1 MDTVSYGGN
10 VAFLMVGILYFFRQG
25 FCIFPLQSK
34 MIRCNICKVAAITE
48 PVSQPDAGFCI
59 LYRLRCGI

>member
-10 VAFLMVGILYFFRQG
+10 FAFLLAGILYFFRY
-25 FCIFPLQSK
+25 FPLQSK
-34 MIRCNICKVAAITE
+34 MIRCNICKVAATIE

-59 LYRLRCGI
+59 LYRLRCGGI